1 MLNDIKIAIPIDKN
15 GNYDIKTQNNIVE
28 KYSFINEI
36 KENVLK
42 YKKEIAELEIEIDD
56 NTCNYMEVLITNKK
70 YFDLN
75 RGKRITK
82 KEIDKNKGNI
92 PVYSSS
98 KKEDSV
104 LGYID
109 EQYLLKNNLILCQK
123 PSILFNLDGS
133 VGYCFLR
140 KNKKYSYIDVVAS
153 LLPKDQKINMDY
165 TLYKLREA
173 ITKTGANYQTKL
185 YFNKINNYQ
194 ISIRYPIDEN
204 GDISIKK
211 QNEIADKFK
220 KVEFIKNNISME
232 LEKILNANI
241 SFE

>member
-1 MLNDIKIAIPIDKN
+1 
-15 GNYDIKTQNNIVE
+15 
-28 KYSFINEI
+28 
-36 KENVLK
+36 
-42 YKKEIAELEIEIDD
+42 
-56 NTCNYMEVLITNKK
+56 
-70 YFDLN
+70 
-75 RGKRITK
+75 
-82 KEIDKNKGNI
+82 
-92 PVYSSS
+92 
-98 KKEDSV
+98 
-104 LGYID
+104 
-109 EQYLLKNNLILCQK
+109 
-123 PSILFNLDGS
+123 
-133 VGYCFLR
+133 
-140 KNKKYSYIDVVAS
+140 
-153 LLPKDQKINMDY
+153 MDY